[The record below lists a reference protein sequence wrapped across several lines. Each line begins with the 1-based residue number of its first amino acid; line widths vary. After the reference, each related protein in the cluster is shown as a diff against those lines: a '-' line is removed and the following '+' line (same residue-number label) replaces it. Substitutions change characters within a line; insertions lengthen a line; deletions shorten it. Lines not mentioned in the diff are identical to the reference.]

1 MARLE
6 PGVRANCENRRANH
20 APGNCR
26 LASREARGI
35 QGQGSLPRATREVA
49 QGTSR
54 NGGEVGI
61 LVREDVAGGRKACHY
76 AGVSPLE
83 HRHNLVAHVGAQ
95 VAGVSVCIV
104 LAPHDAAHAQELA
117 ELVVRAVEQ
126 RAHHAVAAAWDGREA
141 RGTGAADGVH
151 HEGLGAVVGRVG
163 SEDARSRAGR
173 TELGRE
179 LVGQAGGLA
188 VAHLSAGV
196 LHVAVRRGRGQR
208 GHVHAA
214 DGTGNAVAGR
224 EVANELLVLVGVDAA
239 QAVVHVE
246 HVETLAGD
254 AGAAAAVLDVER
266 GGCRQHQEGR
276 GVRAT
281 GDHEH
286 HGRAQGVVGAAGRA
300 LEGGGGVSRAVS
312 ASNAWHVRSPPFGA
326 CDGAGCGRAARLR
339 ARFYPVAPR
348 GQRRPPGPPPSK
360 VNTFFN
366 CNNIAPLA
374 NWGFSRIIPAGLNSC
389 SLFHWAALGSGGVEQ
404 RRQWRT
410 PGRVIVAERCNFSHG
425 HITSFSRPKAPLR
438 REILAS
444 TDLRSDRLLARKAPG
459 DTPR

>member
-1 MARLE
+1 M
-6 PGVRANCENRRANH
+6 
-20 APGNCR
+20 
-26 LASREARGI
+26 
-35 QGQGSLPRATREVA
+35 
-49 QGTSR
+49 
-54 NGGEVGI
+54 
-61 LVREDVAGGRKACHY
+61 
-76 AGVSPLE
+76 
-83 HRHNLVAHVGAQ
+83 
-95 VAGVSVCIV
+95 
-104 LAPHDAAHAQELA
+104 
-117 ELVVRAVEQ
+117 RAVEQ

-141 RGTGAADGVH
+141 RGAGATDGVH
-151 HEGLGAVVGRVG
+151 HEGLGAVVGRVS

-179 LVGQAGGLA
+179 LIGQAGGLA
-188 VAHLSAGV
+188 VAHLSAGI

-246 HVETLAGD
+246 HVEALAGD
-254 AGAAAAVLDVER
+254 AGAAAAVLNVER

-276 GVRAT
+276 GVRAAR
-281 GDHEH
+281 DHEH

-300 LEGGGGVSRAVS
+300 LEGTGGTGVSRAVS

-326 CDGAGCGRAARLR
+326 CDGAGCGVR
-339 ARFYPVAPR
+339 ARGAITRTILPRRTPRPTATARPAPLE
-348 GQRRPPGPPPSK
+348 SEH
-360 VNTFFN
+360 VFN

-404 RRQWRT
+404 RRQWRA

-425 HITSFSRPKAPLR
+425 HITSFSRPKVPLR